1 MNTTKNLVVQT
12 MAELYAVQNHV
23 SGEMAM
29 CVETKQ
35 FFYWDEDRG
44 WVEINIDNKGFEMN
58 LYELNKNVIGQLDPL
73 TSNEITLKM
82 SLIDEYYSK
91 TNNTYHMLLC
101 RDFNYYTIFSYD
113 SMMSFPS
120 FSGAVCTII
129 TELGDVYSIDMNN
142 DGVLEIWIQP
152 TGEASPYAFYLFPY
166 DAGVVYYG

>member
-1 MNTTKNLVVQT
+1 

-23 SGEMAM
+23 PGEMAM
-29 CVETKQ
+29 CVETNQ
-35 FFYWDEDRG
+35 FFYWDEDKG
-44 WVEINIDNKGFEMN
+44 WVEISVDNKGFEMN